1 MEEKNVWPEGIP
13 QYTDQDLLSEE
24 ELFDMAMKVV
34 LEQDVNAPGY
44 ELVAASYDPKSIPN
58 IVFRKNGR
66 LQMIDVEAGIA
77 PSVPALDDQLY
88 GIMLGQAQQFD
99 ARAYFAAVSIGS
111 KDHARFEK
119 SLALRGDDFYVRY
132 EGLRKIIRVMM

>member
-13 QYTDQDLLSEE
+13 QYTDQDLISEE

-34 LEQDVNAPGY
+34 LEQEVNAPGY

-99 ARAYFAAVSIGS
+99 ARAY
-111 KDHARFEK
+111 
-119 SLALRGDDFYVRY
+119 LAMTFMSATRDCGRLFV
-132 EGLRKIIRVMM
+132 

>member
-13 QYTDQDLLSEE
+13 QYTDQDLISEE

-34 LEQDVNAPGY
+34 LEQEVNAPGY
-44 ELVAASYDPKSIPN
+44 ELVAASYDP
-58 IVFRKNGR
+58 
-66 LQMIDVEAGIA
+66 VEAGIA